1 MLFTHLGKRPP
12 FTIPRPTQL
21 CWILNKETS
30 QKAQR
35 RELTSSSFFPATPL
49 HLGGRMEYGNAR
61 SCPRINTGFFPPF
74 NTLLGKQCICQ
85 SWWKYQGHDAQSAA
99 LITGQGHLAG
109 HILSSFLPGGSGIPK
124 AISRKLV
131 RGSLVIP
138 TGRTLI
144 FQMTTLRAGN
154 LSNLPQTQDN
164 RPMLSAWGV
173 SGPAGIHLRGD
184 VRYRSMGSH
193 RMGGMVGL

>member
-1 MLFTHLGKRPP
+1 
-12 FTIPRPTQL
+12 
-21 CWILNKETS
+21 
-30 QKAQR
+30 
-35 RELTSSSFFPATPL
+35 
-49 HLGGRMEYGNAR
+49 MEYGNAH
-61 SCPRINTGFFPPF
+61 SCPRINTGFSPPF

-85 SWWKYQGHDAQSAA
+85 SWWKYQGHDTQSAA

-124 AISRKLV
+124 AISRKLA

-144 FQMTTLRAGN
+144 FQKTTLRAGN

-164 RPMLSAWGV
+164 RPMLSAWDV
-173 SGPAGIHLRGD
+173 SSPAGIYLHGD

-193 RMGGMVGL
+193 HIWLVYRSTVGSSVPTGVCAYIGFLIPNPGAAFALKPLQLCLFCSCFFFF